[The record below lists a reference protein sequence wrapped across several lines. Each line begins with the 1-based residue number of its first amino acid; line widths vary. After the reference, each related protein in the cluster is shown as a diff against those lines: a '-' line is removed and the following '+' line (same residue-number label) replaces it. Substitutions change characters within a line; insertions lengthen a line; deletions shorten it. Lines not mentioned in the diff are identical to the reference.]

1 MLSGQNF
8 YTGSGGYDIA
18 GLLWQ
23 GWCAFDDGQGD
34 VRSFMVAL
42 MKSLFLS
49 APLLL
54 VLASCGEKTVPVE
67 ASKPVPAAPPA
78 VQAPVTA
85 NIAEKAAE
93 PKKIFW
99 TAEMLHKEIKFLN
112 PEYDGSGE
120 FNMQEGE
127 PVALSLRGAKV
138 TNLEFLTRF
147 SPLALDLSGTPI
159 KDIRPLKGMKL
170 IELYL
175 EDSPVTDLSPL
186 RGMPLEKIYLSR
198 TPVSDLS
205 ALEGAPLVEVNIVDT
220 RVSDIAPLAKS
231 PIQMLWLTG
240 TPVNNIAALK
250 GMPLVSLTLHKTKV
264 MDLTPLGGSALQRL
278 HIGETPVSDLTPL
291 KGLSLTRLVFTP
303 AGIKAGLDV
312 ARSLP
317 LQEIGTKFDEEGR
330 DLMPPEAFWAQQGK

>member
-1 MLSGQNF
+1 MLSGGNF
-8 YTGSGGYDIA
+8 YTGRGGYGTA
-18 GLLWQ
+18 AALRQ

-34 VRSFMVAL
+34 AASFMVAL

-49 APLLL
+49 ASLLL
-54 VLASCGEKTVPVE
+54 VLVACGKKPAPVE
-67 ASKPVPAAPPA
+67 SSKPAVAAAPAAPAGATPA
-78 VQAPVTA
+78 TV
-85 NIAEKAAE
+85 EKSAA
-93 PKKIFW
+93 PKKTFW
-99 TAEMLHKEIKFLN
+99 TAEMLHTEIKFHN
-112 PEYDGSGE
+112 PGYDGSGE

-138 TNLEFLTRF
+138 SSLEFLTRF

-170 IELYL
+170 VELYL

-205 ALEGAPLVEVNIVDT
+205 ALEGAPLIEVNIVDT

-240 TPVNNIAALK
+240 TPVTSIAALK

-264 MDLTPLGGSALQRL
+264 TDLSPLSGSALQRL
-278 HIGETPVSDLTPL
+278 HIGETPVTDLTPL

-303 AGIKAGLDV
+303 ASIKTGLDV

-317 LQEIGTKFDEEGR
+317 VQEIGTKFDEEGR